1 MTFALQTRFSLF
13 FHDLCFAGE
22 LQTLACGL
30 GLRKYRYRIV
40 IHCFVTNPEYENL
53 HLTERQISRIFYD
66 DLYSRS
72 TPTKSLYSLSLQ
84 LKFALLNSLKQING
98 KIITEH
104 WQTSTKQTKTRPNK
118 KTAESTENISAMKR
132 NQNIY
137 NDVPAISSRVV
148 SRKSVRFST
157 QSSRE

>member
-40 IHCFVTNPEYENL
+40 IHCFVTNPEYENS

-72 TPTKSLYSLSLQ
+72 TPTKSLYSLSLP
-84 LKFALLNSLKQING
+84 LSLLYQSK
-98 KIITEH
+98 
-104 WQTSTKQTKTRPNK
+104 RPNNEQSNEH
-118 KTAESTENISAMKR
+118 KT
-132 NQNIY
+132 
-137 NDVPAISSRVV
+137 NDWKPGRTKSRLNKIKTCSMPGVSAISCQVI
-148 SRKSVRFST
+148 SRKSLCLFTLAGVISAKELGT
-157 QSSRE
+157 LSKN